1 MTTIGEIM
9 KLEEYLDNVSGK
21 GVMATSDSDG
31 KVNIAV
37 YSKPHFAEEGSLA
50 FIMRDRLSH
59 HNLQSNPHAAYM
71 FVEQGSSYKG
81 IRLHLEKIKESRD
94 EELIASMTRR
104 NLSPEEDKAAG
115 EKFLVYFSVDKVLPL
130 IGGGDSP
137 VTV

>member
-1 MTTIGEIM
+1 M
-9 KLEEYLDNVSGK
+9 KLEEYLNNASGK
-21 GVMATSDSDG
+21 GVLATSDSDG
-31 KVNIAV
+31 KVNIAI
-37 YSKPHFAEEGSLA
+37 YSKPHFTEAGSLA

-71 FVEQGSSYKG
+71 FTEEGSSSEG
-81 IRLHLEKIKESRD
+81 IRLHLGKIKESRD
-94 EELIASMTRR
+94 EDLIAPMTRR

>member
-1 MTTIGEIM
+1 M
-9 KLEEYLDNVSGK
+9 KLEEYLNNVSGK
-21 GVMATSDSDG
+21 GVLATSDNDG
-31 KVNIAV
+31 KVNVAI
-37 YSKPHFAEEGSLA
+37 YSKPHFTEEGRLA

-71 FVEQGSSYKG
+71 FIEQGSSSEG
-81 IRLHLEKIKESRD
+81 IRLNLKKIKESGD
-94 EELIASMTRR
+94 EDLIASMTRR
-104 NLSPEEDKAAG
+104 SLSPEEDKAAG

>member
-1 MTTIGEIM
+1 M
-9 KLEEYLDNVSGK
+9 KLEEYLHNVTGK
-21 GVMATSDSDG
+21 GVLATSDSDG
-31 KVNIAV
+31 KVNIAI
-37 YSKPHFAEEGSLA
+37 YSKPHFTEEGSLA

-71 FVEQGSSYKG
+71 FIEQDSSYEG

-94 EELIASMTRR
+94 EDLIASMTRR